1 MKFKPKEVRLK
12 NGISCIL
19 RSPGPEDAAAL
30 LLAMKTASE
39 ETNYL
44 ARYPDEIDITIPQEQ
59 QFLHNCLKSRKDL
72 MICAFVHGI
81 LVASAGINPIALH
94 QRYAHRASF
103 GISICRDY
111 WGLGLGSHLL
121 SALISG
127 AKEIGYEQLELEVVS
142 ENQRAVALYRKFG
155 FEAYGTREHAFKYRD
170 GTYASESLMMLRL

>member
-1 MKFKPKEVRLK
+1 MKFKQKEVILK
-12 NGISCIL
+12 NGVSCII

-30 LLAMKTASE
+30 LHTMRTTSE
-39 ETNYL
+39 ETNFL

-59 QFLHNCLKSRKDL
+59 IFLHNCLKSRKDL

-103 GISICRDY
+103 GISICREY

-121 SALISG
+121 TAIING
-127 AKEIGYEQLELEVVS
+127 AHEIGYEQLELEVVS
-142 ENQRAVALYRKFG
+142 ENERGVALYRKFG
-155 FEAYGTREHAFKYRD
+155 FELYGTREHAFKYRD
-170 GTYASESLMMLRL
+170 GTYASEYLMMLRL